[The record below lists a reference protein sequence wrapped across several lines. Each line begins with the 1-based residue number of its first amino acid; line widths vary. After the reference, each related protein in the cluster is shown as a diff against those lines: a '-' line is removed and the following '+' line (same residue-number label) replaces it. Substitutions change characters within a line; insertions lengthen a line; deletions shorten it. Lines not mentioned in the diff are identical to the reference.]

1 MQKTASLVIALVAV
15 AAVLG
20 SDLAPGGSAPRKAEG
35 RKRGISPAVL
45 LPVQSTETKD
55 LAAGK
60 LLVASRNLGDPNFA
74 QTVVLLIQY
83 DAQGVVGLVLNRRTE
98 LPLSRVLEGLEAA
111 KERTD
116 PAYLGGPVET
126 PKVFALL
133 RSPAKVEGAEHVF
146 DGVYLIPT
154 ESVFEKTMSARPD
167 PGVLRV
173 YLGYAGWNRE
183 QLQME
188 VELGSWFIFP
198 GDAKAVFDRDPESL
212 WSRMIHKTELE
223 LAESGADR
231 WQPATGSFASC
242 FLGGARVQ
250 CR

>member
-1 MQKTASLVIALVAV
+1 MRKTASIAIALVAL
-15 AAVLG
+15 AALALLLAFG
-20 SDLAPGGSAPRKAEG
+20 LAPGRSAALKARGET
-35 RKRGISPAVL
+35 RGISPAVL
-45 LPVQSTETKD
+45 LPVQSTETKH
-55 LAAGK
+55 LGAGK

-74 QTVVLLIQY
+74 KTVVLLIQY
-83 DAQGVVGLVLNRRTE
+83 DADGVVGLVLNRRTD
-98 LPLSRVLEGLEAA
+98 LPLSRVLEGMEAA

-116 PAYLGGPVET
+116 LAYLGGPVET

-133 RSPAKVEGAEHVF
+133 QSPAKVEGAEHVF

-167 PGVLRV
+167 PSVLRV

-198 GDAKAVFDRDPESL
+198 ADAKAVFDPDPDSL

-223 LAESGADR
+223 LAESAPDA
-231 WQPATGSFASC
+231 W
-242 FLGGARVQ
+242 
-250 CR
+250 